1 MRDLKIQWHPGFVA
15 AMTLE
20 FKEYKDI
27 LVFENEHN
35 LNTKPLAIDLLI
47 VKKKPSVHIS
57 DEIGEFFREHNILEY
72 KSPEDHLNIDTFFKT
87 LAYACLYKAYEKK
100 LNEIKMDSITMSIVR
115 ETKPEGLFRNLE
127 ECGCTLSKH
136 YNGIYYIKGPLPFP
150 AQIIVTSELDN
161 GSYMWL
167 KALSAKLDKKDIQN
181 LLDNIHQ
188 MSEKADKEMAASVLE
203 ISMEA
208 NKQIAEELKEG
219 DTVFETLMEIMEP
232 KINEIMESKINE
244 IRKAEKK
251 EGLKE
256 GIQGTINVLRKLKLE
271 DAEIQTM
278 IMEQYNLTEN
288 EVKEY
293 L

>member
-127 ECGCTLSKH
+127 ECGCTLSRH
-136 YNGIYYIKGPLPFP
+136 YNGIYYIKGPFPFP

-188 MSEKADKEMAASVLE
+188 MSDKADKEMAASVLE

-219 DTVFETLMEIMEP
+219 DTVFEALMEIMEP

-251 EGLKE
+251 EG
-256 GIQGTINVLRKLKLE
+256 IQGTIKVLRKLNLK